1 MLLLVI
7 SEDPPELF
15 LFGFLDL
22 DLLTID
28 HDLLADL
35 LLLLHDLLGHIIL
48 DGGLLLL
55 LLGDLVIHELALLVD
70 LLDKCFILGAEL
82 GVFVCHILLL
92 GEALTVLA
100 DLMTDLGQVRFEIG
114 YDILSLDLLGGDD
127 PLMVLLER
135 LVLVLI
141 LSGQYLILVK
151 YDLCAPLLLIVDV
164 VRFVNEELVLELQ
177 LNMLLVRVLQLF
189 QDFLQVELV
198 ELLNLGLTV
207 KVDIVVN
214 GFKLGDKLVSLSLRC
229 FPRGISTWTTACILG
244 LFRA

>member
-1 MLLLVI
+1 MLLLVV
-7 SEDPPELF
+7 SEDPLELL
-15 LFGFLDL
+15 LFGLLDL
-22 DLLTID
+22 GLLTIY

-48 DGGLLLL
+48 DGGLLRL
-55 LLGDLVIHELALLVD
+55 LLGDLVVHELALLVD
-70 LLDKCFILGAEL
+70 LLDKGFILGAEL
-82 GVFVCHILLL
+82 RVLVCHILLL

-127 PLMVLLER
+127 PLMVLLES

-141 LSGQYLILVK
+141 LSGQHLILVK

-164 VRFVNEELVLELQ
+164 VGFVNEELVLELQ

-189 QDFLQVELV
+189 QDFLQVKLV

-207 KVDIVVN
+207 KVGIVED
-214 GFKLGDKLVSLSLRC
+214 GLKLGDELVSLSLGC
-229 FPRGISTWTTACILG
+229 LPRGISTWAAACILG

>member
-7 SEDPPELF
+7 SEDTLELLF
-15 LFGFLDL
+15 FGFLDL
-22 DLLTID
+22 DLLAID

-70 LLDKCFILGAEL
+70 LLDKGFILGAEL
-82 GVFVCHILLL
+82 GVLICHILLL
-92 GEALTVLA
+92 SKALTVLA

-164 VRFVNEELVLELQ
+164 VRFVNEELILELQ

-189 QDFLQVELV
+189 QDFLQVELI
-198 ELLNLGLTV
+198 ELLDLGLTV
-207 KVDIVVN
+207 KVGIVVD
-214 GFKLGDKLVSLSLRC
+214 GFKLGDKLVPLSLRC
-229 FPRGISTWTTACILG
+229 LPRGISAWTTACIL
-244 LFRA
+244 